1 MPLHRLVNPGPD
13 ALVCADGTFWE
24 VGEQRTQD
32 PAEHFTERALYTGR
46 LTDLGDAADA
56 EDTPRRGARR
66 TQPEGA
72 Q

>member
-1 MPLHRLVNPGPD
+1 MNPGPD
-13 ALVCADGTFWE
+13 ALICADGSLWE
-24 VGEQRTQD
+24 VGEQRSQD

-56 EDTPRRGARR
+56 DNAQAAPRRGARR